1 MSHPLVLGLFD
12 DAASAARGAT
22 NLRVLGVAREH
33 LSIVARSRD
42 AEGVLAAVSDATP
55 GSEIEESL
63 PASRLGELG
72 AHVLAAVAL
81 VMPGIGPIVADGPLT
96 TVFAET
102 AGHIG
107 GDVSQALERAGI
119 PRTDAQGWETR
130 ISEGAFLVG
139 AHVTPEQVAG
149 AGDCLSRA
157 GAAGVLV
164 GAWPD

>member
-12 DAASAARGAT
+12 DAASAARGAAL
-22 NLRVLGVAREH
+22 LRELGVAREH

-96 TVFAET
+96 TVFAEM

-107 GDVSQALERAGI
+107 GDVRQALERAGI
-119 PRTDAQGWETR
+119 ASADAEQWDSR
-130 ISEGAFLVG
+130 IRKGAFLVG
-139 AHVTPEQVAG
+139 AHVDPGQVAEATDG
-149 AGDCLSRA
+149 LSRA
-157 GAAGVLV
+157 GAAGVLL
-164 GAWPD
+164 GSWPD